1 MRSLVVV
8 ILALSLTGCTFI
20 CPLLEGSAVAG
31 LCRTAEEAPAPE

>member
-20 CPLLEGSAVAG
+20 CPVLGGGAGAG
-31 LCRTAEEAPAPE
+31 LCRTAEEALAPE